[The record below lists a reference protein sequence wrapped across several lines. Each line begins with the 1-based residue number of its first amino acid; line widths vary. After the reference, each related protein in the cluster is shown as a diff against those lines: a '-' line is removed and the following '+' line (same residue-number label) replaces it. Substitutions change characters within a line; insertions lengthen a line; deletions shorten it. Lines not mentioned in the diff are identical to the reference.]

1 MKILIAGALLF
12 MTLSATV
19 LDLENSFH
27 MDDGVNERRLNEDAD
42 SIIADLKEFIAKST
56 VKVLKKDGSESI
68 ESILSGACVLKENNQ
83 ALNATANVEELVTK
97 KPDSHDSKDDCEIC
111 IQVQCNDEGCHMDL
125 KRKSHLFQ
133 VHHLESIWDKGKPAA
148 KNGQVFNSNFNL
160 GKYIYDFCNQKDE
173 LDQLPVGKADGN
185 GKFEADSTK
194 INDEIVETLYNKI
207 KETIKAFD
215 TTDASSSTKKKNF
228 LFRPEAIDT
237 MKTISIK
244 VNLLD
249 PEVNVVDGVWTTSVG
264 SLQITT
270 GDSLHVSHVH
280 FTPIFFTLVAKH
292 GLAPELFIKCIYFET
307 VLVYSFINED
317 TVVSYTYNAVHEAI
331 KRFYWIN
338 HFIHSN
344 IEVNESNTTKAA
356 PVKHTLNC
364 NKVFGVFEHFG
375 NQDHIKFTISKSNA
389 TIPKLPEYNHNT
401 TTNHID
407 INCKVDSTTE
417 EKLLHFVS
425 CSEINVEPVLGLK
438 MIRVIFGAFK
448 HSDDANFP
456 RIMWQADFLEGSLYD
471 MVSFLKAFQDE
482 SFKYMKTHC
491 KLDDLLAEIAL
502 QKEVVPNAKKT
513 EKAPAKKESQ
523 EPVQPKEEINPKKE
537 ANGENE
543 EEPPQ
548 KNLEN
553 IPESEETEEQKIA
566 REKKEEEQKRKKAE
580 AEAEAEKNQ
589 EPKIENEA
597 PKSELEIPQKT
608 IEEMIEEYKKLPED
622 QFNNLA
628 ENPGDLNEN
637 QKAAIDAIFKERN
650 KDQGTPLP

>member
-1 MKILIAGALLF
+1 MKILIAGVLLF

-27 MDDGVNERRLNEDAD
+27 MDDGVNERRLNADAD
-42 SIIADLKEFIAKST
+42 AIIADLKEFIANST
-56 VKVLKKDGSESI
+56 VKVLKADGSSETTDEKI
-68 ESILSGACVLKENNQ
+68 FSGACVLKDGDEPFDE
-83 ALNATANVEELVTK
+83 TANVAKFVSK
-97 KPDSHDSKDDCEIC
+97 KPDSLDSKADCEIC
-111 IQVQCNDEGCHMDL
+111 IQVQCNGEGCHMDL

-133 VHHLESIWDKGKPAA
+133 VHHLESIWDKGKSAA
-148 KNGQVFNSNFNL
+148 KIRPVFNSNFNL
-160 GKYIYDFCNQKDE
+160 GKYIYDFCNQQDE

-194 INDEIVETLYNKI
+194 INDEIVKTLYNKI

-228 LFRPEAIDT
+228 LFRPEAIE
-237 MKTISIK
+237 KIQTISIK
-244 VNLLD
+244 VDLLD
-249 PEVNVVDGVWTTSVG
+249 AKVTVDYGGSTTPMG

-280 FTPIFFTLVAKH
+280 FTPISFTLVAKN

-317 TVVSYTYNAVHEAI
+317 TVVSYTYDAVHDAI

-364 NKVFGVFEHFG
+364 NKVFKVFEHFG
-375 NQDHIKFTISKSNA
+375 NQGHIEFTISKSNA
-389 TIPKLPEYNHNT
+389 TNPKLLDYNDNT

-448 HSDDANFP
+448 HGDDANFL
-456 RIMWQADFLEGSLYD
+456 RIMWQEDFLEGSLYD
-471 MVSFLKAFQDE
+471 MVSFLKAFQDK

-491 KLDDLLAEIAL
+491 KLDDLTEEIAL
-502 QKEVVPNAKKT
+502 QKEVVPKASKT

-523 EPVQPKEEINPKKE
+523 EPVQSNEIVPEKE
-537 ANGENE
+537 ANVKNE

-566 REKKEEEQKRKKAE
+566 REKKEEEEKRKKAK
-580 AEAEAEKNQ
+580 AEKEQ
-589 EPKIENEA
+589 EPEIGKNEE
-597 PKSELEIPQKT
+597 PKSELEIPPKT

-637 QKAAIDAIFKERN
+637 QKAAIDAIVKERN
-650 KDQGTPLP
+650 KAQGNPLP